1 METLQC
7 PEAYPPDQ
15 ARPGA
20 RLTMFTLVHLDTPP
34 PESLKSQILQMVVD
48 YLSDI
53 SPVSLTPSNPLY
65 QLYQYVIGYEMH
77 LYLQAMD
84 SASATSARLLLA
96 LDDQDPSQV
105 LGFALYLPAKDDP
118 EACTLAYI
126 AVQASARRRG
136 IARAMLQQM
145 IARHSHAELACV
157 ASKVPT
163 FEAMGF
169 QVLAAHG
176 PQVLMSTRNHGS
188 NGMVAVQDLAPIFQ
202 SKEVR
207 QIHAYLVKQHGKKT
221 MSEAEKQR
229 DRQLDQMARQAQTLV
244 GERRA

>member
-1 METLQC
+1 
-7 PEAYPPDQ
+7 
-15 ARPGA
+15 
-20 RLTMFTLVHLDTPP
+20 MFTLVHLDTPP

-84 SASATSARLLLA
+84 SALHSRARLILA

-105 LGFALYLPAKDDP
+105 LGFALYLPTEDDP
-118 EACTLAYI
+118 AACSLAYI
-126 AVQASARRRG
+126 AVQARQRRHG

-145 IARHSHAELACV
+145 ISRHPHAELACV
-157 ASKVPT
+157 AGKVAT

-169 QVLAAHG
+169 QVVAARG
-176 PQVLMSTRNHGS
+176 PQVLMNTRSYRSDGLL
-188 NGMVAVQDLAPIFQ
+188 AVQDLAPIFQ
-202 SKEVR
+202 SQEVR
-207 QIHAYLVKQHGKKT
+207 QIHAYLVKQHGKKA

-229 DRQLDQMARQAQTLV
+229 DRQLDQMTQRALV
-244 GERRA
+244 LVHERRASGSVH

>member
-7 PEAYPPDQ
+7 PDAYPPDQ

-20 RLTMFTLVHLDTPP
+20 RLTMFTLVHLNTPP
-34 PESLKSQILQMVVD
+34 PESLNSQILQMVVD

-84 SASATSARLLLA
+84 SASATSAQLLLA

-105 LGFALYLPAKDDP
+105 LGFALYLPATDDP

-145 IARHSHAELACV
+145 IARPPHAELACV
-157 ASKVPT
+157 ARKVPT
-163 FEAMGF
+163 VEAMGF

-207 QIHAYLVKQHGKKT
+207 QIHAYLVKQHGKKV

>member
-7 PEAYPPDQ
+7 PDTDPPDQ

-34 PESLKSQILQMVVD
+34 PESLNSQILQMVVD

-84 SASATSARLLLA
+84 SASATSAQLLLA

-145 IARHSHAELACV
+145 ITRHPHAELACV

-207 QIHAYLVKQHGKKT
+207 QIHAYLVKQHGKKA

-229 DRQLDQMARQAQTLV
+229 DRQLDQMARQAQALV

>member
-1 METLQC
+1 
-7 PEAYPPDQ
+7 
-15 ARPGA
+15 
-20 RLTMFTLVHLDTPP
+20 MFTLVHLDTPP

-84 SASATSARLLLA
+84 SALHTRARLILA

-105 LGFALYLPAKDDP
+105 LGFALYLPTEDDP
-118 EACTLAYI
+118 AACSLAYI
-126 AVQASARRRG
+126 AVQALQRRHG

-145 IARHSHAELACV
+145 ISRHPHAELACV
-157 ASKVPT
+157 AGKVAI

-169 QVLAAHG
+169 QVVAARG
-176 PQVLMSTRNHGS
+176 PQVLMNTRS
-188 NGMVAVQDLAPIFQ
+188 YRSDGMLAVQDLAPIFQ
-202 SKEVR
+202 SQEVR
-207 QIHAYLVKQHGKKT
+207 QIHAYLVKQHGKKA
-221 MSEAEKQR
+221 MSDAEKQR
-229 DRQLDQMARQAQTLV
+229 DRQLDHITQQAQTLV
-244 GERRA
+244 RERLTVH

>member
-1 METLQC
+1 
-7 PEAYPPDQ
+7 
-15 ARPGA
+15 
-20 RLTMFTLVHLDTPP
+20 MFTLVHLDNPP

-65 QLYQYVIGYEMH
+65 QLYQYVVGYEIH

-84 SASATSARLLLA
+84 SALDTTAQLILA
-96 LDDQDPSQV
+96 LDDLDPSQV

-118 EACTLAYI
+118 EACTLAYM
-126 AVQASARRRG
+126 AVQASRRRRG
-136 IARAMLQQM
+136 IARAMLQKM
-145 IARHSHAELACV
+145 ITRHPHAELACV

-169 QVLAAHG
+169 QVLAARG
-176 PQVLMSTRNHGS
+176 PQVLMNTQNHRSDGI
-188 NGMVAVQDLAPIFQ
+188 VAVQDLAPIYQ

-207 QIHAYLVKQHGKKT
+207 QIHAYLVKQHGKKV
-221 MSEAEKQR
+221 MGEAEKQR
-229 DRQLDQMARQAQTLV
+229 DHQFDQMAQQAQALV
-244 GERRA
+244 RERLA

>member
-1 METLQC
+1 M
-7 PEAYPPDQ
+7 PRHRPPDQ

-34 PESLKSQILQMVVD
+34 PESLNSQILQMVVD

-84 SASATSARLLLA
+84 SASATSAQLLLA

-145 IARHSHAELACV
+145 ITRHPHAELACV

-163 FEAMGF
+163 FDAMGF

-207 QIHAYLVKQHGKKT
+207 QIHAYLVKQHGKKA